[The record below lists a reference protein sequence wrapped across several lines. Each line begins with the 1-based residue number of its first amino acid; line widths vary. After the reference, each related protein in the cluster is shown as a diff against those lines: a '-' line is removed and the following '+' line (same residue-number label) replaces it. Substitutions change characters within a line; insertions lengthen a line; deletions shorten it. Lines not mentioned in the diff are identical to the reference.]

1 MSIFETLAR
10 PLRGLYNSPFFL
22 LVFTTLFWGGNVVA
36 GRLAVGEVSPMAI
49 TFLRWLVSFALLAL
63 FARRQI
69 LAEYRKVLPQWPLV
83 MLLGILGFTAFNALY
98 YSAAH
103 HTTGVN
109 IAIIQGSTPIIILLM
124 GFIVFRNALS
134 GLQMVGAL
142 LTILGVLVSASHGD
156 WRVVASLAFNRGDLW
171 LLIASIFYAIYTLLL
186 RKKPDCSALVFFTA
200 MAAAACLSAIPL
212 VVYEARAGLL
222 IWPTFKGW
230 LLIAYIAVLPSLL
243 CQIFYIR
250 GIELIGPGRASIF
263 YNLVPVFG
271 ALLSALLLREA
282 VSIFDV
288 MALGL
293 VLGGI
298 FIAERGKPPA

>member
-10 PLRGLYNSPFFL
+10 PLRGLYDRPFFL

-69 LAEYRKVLPQWPLV
+69 LAEYRKMLPQWPLV

-134 GLQMVGAL
+134 GLQMAGAL

-171 LLIASIFYAIYTLLL
+171 LLIASVFYAVYTLLL

-212 VVYEARAGLL
+212 VVYEAQQGLL

-282 VSIFDV
+282 VSTFDV
-288 MALGL
+288 AALGL

>member
-10 PLRGLYNSPFFL
+10 PLRGLYDRPFFL

-134 GLQMVGAL
+134 GLQMIGAL

-171 LLIASIFYAIYTLLL
+171 LLIASVFYAIYTLLL

-212 VVYEARAGLL
+212 VVYEAQQGLL

-243 CQIFYIR
+243 CQIFYVR

>member
-10 PLRGLYNSPFFL
+10 PLRGLYDRPFFL

-103 HTTGVN
+103 HTTGIN

-156 WRVVASLAFNRGDLW
+156 WRE
-171 LLIASIFYAIYTLLL
+171 I
-186 RKKPDCSALVFFTA
+186 
-200 MAAAACLSAIPL
+200 
-212 VVYEARAGLL
+212 
-222 IWPTFKGW
+222 
-230 LLIAYIAVLPSLL
+230 
-243 CQIFYIR
+243 
-250 GIELIGPGRASIF
+250 GRAH
-263 YNLVPVFG
+263 V
-271 ALLSALLLREA
+271 
-282 VSIFDV
+282 
-288 MALGL
+288 
-293 VLGGI
+293 
-298 FIAERGKPPA
+298 

>member
-171 LLIASIFYAIYTLLL
+171 LLIASIFYAVYTLLL

-298 FIAERGKPPA
+298 FIAERGKPAA